1 MDFLWSLR
9 CVQKLQEIILLGN
22 FHSTAGYF
30 DNGLD
35 AALLTKTMGEGSE

>member
-9 CVQKLQEIILLGN
+9 CVQRLQEIILLCN
-22 FHSTAGYF
+22 FRSAAGYL

-35 AALLTKTMGEGSE
+35 TTLLTKTTGEGSE

>member
-22 FHSTAGYF
+22 FHSAAGYLYK
-30 DNGLD
+30 GLD
-35 AALLTKTMGEGSE
+35 TALLTKTMGDGSE